1 MSPSRER
8 AASAGQSLEPRSLDR
23 YARHGSSRN
32 LGRFDCFPFG
42 MDAVT
47 RALRRHRQN
56 PPFMNLLLRLCLTF
70 LLSRRRQRL
79 HVLDTC
85 VTPFRVWPNDLDVL
99 RHMTNGRYFAI
110 LDLGRVDLL
119 LRSRVWQRVN
129 AQRWYPVVTLETIRF
144 HRSLQLCERYDVTTR
159 VIGWDEKHVF
169 LEQGFS
175 RGGTKVALGVVRTR
189 FLKRGGGTVPTNELL
204 AWIGVTQPSPDLP
217 EWVVQW
223 SRAEGGMA
231 VRAESVLQT

>member
-1 MSPSRER
+1 
-8 AASAGQSLEPRSLDR
+8 
-23 YARHGSSRN
+23 
-32 LGRFDCFPFG
+32 
-42 MDAVT
+42 
-47 RALRRHRQN
+47 
-56 PPFMNLLLRLCLTF
+56 MNLLLRLCLVF
-70 LLSRRRQRL
+70 LLSQRRRRL
-79 HVLDTC
+79 HILDTC

-110 LDLGRVDLL
+110 LDLARVDLL

-144 HRSLQLCERYDVTTR
+144 HRSLHLWERYDVTTR

-169 LEQGFS
+169 LEQGFI
-175 RGGTKVALGVVRTR
+175 RGGTQVAIGVVRTR
-189 FLKRGGGTVPTNELL
+189 FLKRGGGTVPTRELL

-223 SRAEGGMA
+223 NGPRVARRCMSNPLRKLERRDGCRARACRQRSPWFSA
-231 VRAESVLQT
+231 VPAVWHSA